1 MKYFATVFLILSTAF
16 LAHSQTYEI
25 GGMIG
30 GANYIGD
37 VGNTRYINPSSLAI
51 GGLFKWNR
59 SPRHSFRFSA
69 LLAEI
74 KADDVKSSNSRRQQ
88 RGYHFINRL
97 KEVSVGLE
105 YTFWDFDVHS
115 QKAISTPY
123 LYTGLTY
130 FGYNALVKNGDG
142 LDFIEY
148 ENASTF
154 AIPMVLGYKANI
166 SSNAMIGFEIGAR
179 YTFTDNL
186 DGSNPIKEEADFDN
200 LKFGNTN
207 NNDWYVFTGITLT
220 FTFGRRP
227 CYCNF

>member
-37 VGNTRYINPSSLAI
+37 VGKTNYINPNSLAV
-51 GGLFKWNR
+51 GGIFKWNR
-59 SPRHSFRFSA
+59 SARHAFRGSVMVA
-69 LLAEI
+69 KI
-74 KADDVKSSNSRRQQ
+74 KGDDSKSSNSRRKE
-88 RGYHFINRL
+88 RGYSFENTV
-97 KEVSVGLE
+97 KELSIGIE

-130 FGYNALVKNGDG
+130 FWYDG
-142 LDFIEY
+142 LYKRGDVITDY
-148 ENASTF
+148 DGASSV
-154 AIPMVLGYKANI
+154 AIPMVLGYKANMGQ
-166 SSNAMIGFEIGAR
+166 NAMLGFEIGAR
-179 YTFTDNL
+179 YTFTDDL
-186 DGSNPIKEEADFDN
+186 DGSNPVKGLENNEN

-207 NNDWYVFTGITLT
+207 SDDWYVFTGITVT
-220 FTFGRRP
+220 FAFGRKP

>member
-1 MKYFATVFLILSTAF
+1 MKYFATVFLIFTTAF

-37 VGNTRYINPSSLAI
+37 VGKTNYISPNSFAV

-59 SPRHSFRFSA
+59 SARHAFRGSVLIA
-69 LLAEI
+69 KI
-74 KADDVKSSNSRRQQ
+74 KGDDEKSSNSRRKE
-88 RGYHFINRL
+88 RGYSFENTV
-97 KEVSVGLE
+97 KEVSVGIE

-130 FGYNALVKNGDG
+130 FWYDALYKRGNDVISDYDG
-142 LDFIEY
+142 
-148 ENASTF
+148 ASSV

-166 SSNAMIGFEIGAR
+166 SSNAMVGFEIGAR

-186 DGSNPIKEEADFDN
+186 DGSNPVKGLADTEG

-207 NNDWYVFTGITLT
+207 SDDWYVFTGITVT
-220 FTFGRRP
+220 FAFGRKP